1 MPKRQLLPRTQ
12 ITIDNVL
19 ESGYIEW
26 GDIETK
32 APTLY
37 DAVSPFRHIIVKLL
51 TDINLKYG
59 YWDRIPALE
68 KPLSKCNE
76 TLSV

>member
-26 GDIETK
+26 GDIEMTEVN
-32 APTLY
+32 LY
-37 DAVSPFRHIIVKLL
+37 ATVSPFRHIIVKLL

-68 KPLSKCNE
+68 KPSSKCNE

>member
-26 GDIETK
+26 GDVPKTNGN
-32 APTLY
+32 LY
-37 DAVSPFRHIIVKLL
+37 DTVRPFRHIIVRLL
-51 TDINLKYG
+51 SDINLKHG
-59 YWDRIPALE
+59 YWDKIPAL
-68 KPLSKCNE
+68 PVSRSNDTGL
-76 TLSV
+76 

>member
-26 GDIETK
+26 GDIETQE
-32 APTLY
+32 PNLY
-37 DAVSPFRHIIVKLL
+37 QI
-51 TDINLKYG
+51 
-59 YWDRIPALE
+59 
-68 KPLSKCNE
+68 
-76 TLSV
+76 

>member
-26 GDIETK
+26 GDIET
-32 APTLY
+32 TEVNLY
-37 DAVSPFRHIIVKLL
+37 DAVKPFRHIIVRLL
-51 TDINLKYG
+51 SDINLKYG

-68 KPLSKCNE
+68 KPSSKCNE

>member
-32 APTLY
+32 ASNLY

>member
-26 GDIETK
+26 GDIQTTEVN
-32 APTLY
+32 LY
-37 DAVSPFRHIIVKLL
+37 DAVKPFRHIIVRLLSDIKL
-51 TDINLKYG
+51 KHG
-59 YWDRIPALE
+59 YWDKIPAL
-68 KPLSKCNE
+68 PVRRSND
-76 TLSV
+76 S